1 MILEESEE
9 PLPKNDADEL
19 LDGMRRVLDRS
30 GRRKFTDAEKQKIL
44 AVLRV
49 LLS

>member
-1 MILEESEE
+1 VILEESEE